1 MQSIHQLD
9 GEFKGLFNQSPSE
22 QGDDESR
29 SRKRGESFMAH
40 FGWHFTAK
48 QIADFENTTVSQAW
62 DMPTI
67 EALNIMSYLKAKS
80 AYDRE
85 ANR

>member
-1 MQSIHQLD
+1 
-9 GEFKGLFNQSPSE
+9 
-22 QGDDESR
+22 
-29 SRKRGESFMAH
+29 MAY

-67 EALNIMSYLKAKS
+67 EALNTMSYLKAKS